1 MKHRKTFRI
10 DKLFGLATLVCLL
23 VITLMVYNDFFK
35 DTVSEGNVIGK
46 ETESETRTS
55 GYLND
60 NKNVESKGASSKAV
74 VCLNLVVLIHQKVE
88 RIQVCRHQ
96 AGRKR
101 I

>member
-74 VCLNLVVLIHQKVE
+74 VCLIHQKVE
-88 RIQVCRHQ
+88 RILECRHQ

>member
-46 ETESETRTS
+46 ETES
-55 GYLND
+55 
-60 NKNVESKGASSKAV
+60 
-74 VCLNLVVLIHQKVE
+74 
-88 RIQVCRHQ
+88 
-96 AGRKR
+96 
-101 I
+101 

>member
-1 MKHRKTFRI
+1 
-10 DKLFGLATLVCLL
+10 
-23 VITLMVYNDFFK
+23 MVYNDFFK

-74 VCLNLVVLIHQKVE
+74 VCLDPSKGGKDTGVSSSGMKWLLILSQSLNPMGL
-88 RIQVCRHQ
+88 RLS
-96 AGRKR
+96 
-101 I
+101 